1 MPEEPVRKERSPG
14 MKLLL
19 ACLVAFVLIVPLV
32 AVYALVWDRQQQ
44 SQTAQDSINA
54 GWGGPQVVAGPVIV
68 VPFRTTQVQ
77 NEQVNGQTV
86 SRTVEVEKYLY
97 ISPVENRVTTNVKPE
112 ERRKS
117 IYSTVLYEAEVR
129 GAARFALPADL
140 PRFGVTRERLLWD
153 RAELRMGASDARG
166 LTRGG
171 TISANGAALAVQPG
185 KGPGATGGQGFFAFL
200 PWTGEGELKVDYG
213 FGLRGSRSLSLV
225 PRGGQTRWDVASSWQ
240 SPSFSGAFLPEKPAI
255 SDKGFKASYTVDKL
269 ALGQAPVATEDPG
282 PPTADDTGGNYAVTS
297 RDSSSTSSSSG
308 SAVEVVNGQARA
320 VTVGLVEPV
329 NLYSKVDRSVKYG
342 FLFIGFTFL
351 AFLLFDV
358 VGGAR
363 VAAAEYLLTGA
374 GLVLFFVLLLAFA
387 EVIGFTA
394 AYLVASAAIIGL
406 LTAYSAAVLG
416 SWKRARFIGA
426 LLVGLY
432 ALLFVLLNLEAW
444 SLLIG
449 SVLLFVALAGV
460 MYASRKVDWAA
471 VGRREAA
478 CTRRPG
484 SRRDDGRSSPQ
495 PVGRELIHPVHAH
508 QFHSAL
514 DLILE
519 QADRTLDARLAGG
532 GECVE
537 VEAAPRC
544 AVRAGRQR
552 LEHVRAAAYAA
563 VADHFDL
570 AAYRVDDLA

>member
-1 MPEEPVRKERSPG
+1 MSVEARKERSPG

-19 ACLVAFVLIVPLV
+19 ASLVGFVLMVPLML
-32 AVYALVWDRQQQ
+32 VYALVWDRQSQ
-44 SQTAQDSINA
+44 SQTAQDAINA
-54 GWGGPQVVAGPVIV
+54 GWGGPQVIAGPVIV
-68 VPFRTTQVQ
+68 VPFRTTQTQ
-77 NEQVNGQTV
+77 NEEVGGKTV
-86 SRTVEVEKYLY
+86 SRTVEVEKLLY
-97 ISPVENRVTTNVKPE
+97 ISPSANSVATNIKPL

-117 IYSTVLYEAEVR
+117 IYRSVLYEAQLS
-129 GAARFALPADL
+129 GKATFALPADL

-171 TISANGAALAVQPG
+171 SLVANGAVLAVQPG

-200 PWTGEGELKVDYG
+200 PWSGEGELKVDYG

-225 PRGGQTRWDVASSWQ
+225 PRGGQTKWAVTSSWA
-240 SPSFSGAFLPEKPAI
+240 SPSFSGAFLPETPRV
-255 SDKGFKASYTVDKL
+255 SDKGFAANYTVDKL
-269 ALGQAPVATEDPG
+269 ALGQPPVAMADPG
-282 PPTADDTGGNYAVTS
+282 PPTIEDGGGVYRSDVAVAPSAIDTASGG
-297 RDSSSTSSSSG
+297 
-308 SAVEVVNGQARA
+308 AVETINGQARA

-351 AFLLFDV
+351 AFLLFDI

-394 AYLVASAAIIGL
+394 AYVLASAAIIGL
-406 LTAYSAAVLG
+406 LSAYSAAVLK
-416 SWKRARFIGA
+416 SWKRGRFVGA

-460 MYASRKVDWAA
+460 MYATRNVDWGSVGKREVAA
-471 VGRREAA
+471 
-478 CTRRPG
+478 
-484 SRRDDGRSSPQ
+484 
-495 PVGRELIHPVHAH
+495 
-508 QFHSAL
+508 
-514 DLILE
+514 
-519 QADRTLDARLAGG
+519 
-532 GECVE
+532 
-537 VEAAPRC
+537 
-544 AVRAGRQR
+544 
-552 LEHVRAAAYAA
+552 
-563 VADHFDL
+563 
-570 AAYRVDDLA
+570 